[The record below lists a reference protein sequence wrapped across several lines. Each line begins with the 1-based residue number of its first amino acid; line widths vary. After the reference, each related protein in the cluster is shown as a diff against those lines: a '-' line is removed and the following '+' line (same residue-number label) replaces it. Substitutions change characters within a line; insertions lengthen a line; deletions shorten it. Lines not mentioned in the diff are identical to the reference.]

1 KTRRALPRNRAA
13 QPRCSRQR
21 RAYVRYNSGKDY
33 PHEWLVGTAA
43 APVTKLYSTTT
54 FDLLGKYHVSKN
66 IHVNFNIDNL
76 TNRYAFDP
84 GTVIYMPI
92 PGRTFRLGV
101 EATF

>member
-1 KTRRALPRNRAA
+1 MFCVIFFVVLAIKTLSLAN
-13 QPRCSRQR
+13 
-21 RAYVRYNSGKDY
+21 NK
-33 PHEWLVGTAA
+33 WLVGTAA